1 MTHSSPL
8 GVVIVSYNTC
18 EFLRGSLL
26 ALKRLSDEGPFDI
39 VVVDN
44 GSSDGSVQ
52 MVANDFPDVRLI
64 ALEENLGFAQANNR
78 AVEELST
85 SEILFLNPDTVLTRG
100 AIEKLRKLLDTHPAA
115 AVAGG
120 QLVIENGDPQP
131 SSFAFPTLW
140 REFWSYLPELKGF
153 FHVRAFASRL
163 SRMLPGLWRGSYR
176 WDPEIRQVDSV
187 AGACMIIRADAFRKL
202 GGFRKEFFLYHEE
215 LELCYRLRQQGWE
228 VWLEPR
234 ARVLHY
240 EGQASGTRRF
250 RLAPTPI
257 LRYRLKGMDYFWS
270 EHCSRF
276 SYTVWGLMVRFILR
290 FRAILCWSSALLTSR
305 DKWKRLRQRSAD
317 LWQIAGE
324 LKSETHR
331 LDS

>member
-1 MTHSSPL
+1 MIHSSPL

-44 GSSDGSVQ
+44 GSTDGSVQ
-52 MVANDFPDVRLI
+52 MVADDFPEVRLI
-64 ALEENLGFAQANNR
+64 ALEENVGFAQANNH
-78 AVEELST
+78 AVEELSN

-100 AIEKLRKLLDTHPAA
+100 AIERLRKHLDAHPNA
-115 AVAGG
+115 AVVGG

-153 FHVRAFASRL
+153 FHFRALASRL
-163 SRMLPGLWRGSYR
+163 SLMLPGLWRGSYR

-215 LELCYRLRQQGWE
+215 MELCYRLRRQGWE

-250 RLAPTPI
+250 HLAPTHI

-270 EHCSRF
+270 VHRSRF
-276 SYTVWGLMVRFILR
+276 SYVVWGLMVRSILR
-290 FRAILCWSSALLTSR
+290 FRAFLCWSSRLLAGR
-305 DKWKRLRQRSAD
+305 DARKRLRQRSAE

-324 LKSETHR
+324 LKSKVRR